1 MLLCR
6 DFIKIDVLTNQ
17 KSSRD
22 NSKVITFFVFRRVRC
37 VWLFLFYLDHYL
49 NKIGSTK

>member
-1 MLLCR
+1 MLLCG
-6 DFIKIDVLTNQ
+6 DFIKFDVLTNQ

-22 NSKVITFFVFRRVRC
+22 NSKVVTFFAFQCVHC